1 MRMKI
6 VIFIICQFYCVFVK
20 PITLCNCLCSCH
32 CCFLSA
38 VCETL
43 ELYIG
48 IPDFGNLSIWRS
60 EVVSSALSEVFMQ
73 KLI

>member
-1 MRMKI
+1 MEI
-6 VIFIICQFYCVFVK
+6 VIFIICQFYCVSVK
-20 PITLCNCLCSCH
+20 PITLCNACVLVVVV
-32 CCFLSA
+32 FQPA

-60 EVVSSALSEVFMQ
+60 EVVSSALFEVFMQ